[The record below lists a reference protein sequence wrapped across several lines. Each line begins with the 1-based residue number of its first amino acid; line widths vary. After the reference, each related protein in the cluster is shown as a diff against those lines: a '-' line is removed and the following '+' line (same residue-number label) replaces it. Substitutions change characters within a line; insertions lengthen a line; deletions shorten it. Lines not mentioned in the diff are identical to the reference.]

1 MTTPGNHAT
10 PRGSALLHLNGYP
23 IIGCIL
29 AARQQPVAQSQRRGA
44 QRGAGRRGRFVQSP
58 AGIGRVGLQT
68 FDVDVDPFASEQP
81 FQLDDLDKGP
91 VPAIALRKAGSVGG
105 G

>member
-1 MTTPGNHAT
+1 MLRRAAAAGYSVSLRA
-10 PRGSALLHLNGYP
+10 SAAG
-23 IIGCIL
+23 
-29 AARQQPVAQSQRRGA
+29 QQPVSQAQRRSP
-44 QRGAGRRGRFVQSP
+44 QRGAGRSGSFVQSP
-58 AGIGRVGLQT
+58 AGIGGVGLET

-81 FQLDDLDKGP
+81 FQLDDLDKGQ